1 MIVSADGGGVDPF
14 AGVHLDLG
22 RNGAKKSRVHVGL
35 GLQSTECRE
44 LCSRVYTTIFGR
56 GSVEVPTPTSP
67 LGAPRLATTPAHDH
81 NIPVFSQTTT
91 VNQVRSPC
99 IRKVLACLCHHVE
112 QENNVSTSR
121 TVAFMG
127 KISRRQV

>member
-56 GSVEVPTPTSP
+56 GSHSDQPI
-67 LGAPRLATTPAHDH
+67 GIATIPAHDH

-121 TVAFMG
+121 TVAFTG